1 MDDTAGGNSPRYV
14 RSRVSNACDGCKA
27 RKVKCDGK
35 LPCGYCAGRRRGDS
49 CHYSAQRRRRNA
61 AHGAHGTTTP
71 PGTIGAGTASPTPD
85 VQQRPLPSAESRQL
99 QGEEDHHGETAS
111 ARIPAGARNRGQGYA
126 RRQTATAEANQS
138 LASKGAER
146 RRRNSGAIRNQPTE
160 AAEDDTDVPR
170 EARLLRD
177 AHGKL
182 IFIGDCAP
190 LSFFQSVR
198 QVVTSR
204 VSQHAFAPQTSR
216 YSVLE
221 NAPAHPPRRGGGVSE
236 PTSNG
241 APTVHPGDVA
251 AAVSAYL
258 STTTGMIDL
267 FHDRATLLD
276 DLLLWSEG
284 QPHRRPQDGA
294 STIKYLVLAIG
305 RLTDDEALAQEYFEH
320 ARSRAY
326 VDMSGDLSA
335 ETVQA
340 FVLITVYMLCS
351 CQINGAFLFFG
362 VAARAAYSIGV
373 HRTEVNARFGEA
385 VHRQRD
391 NLWKS
396 LRAVD
401 LFLSTSMGRPPAT
414 SDIDC
419 TVSYRALD
427 DDGHEVLD
435 LLNASVQILLIT
447 ETIVVEIYSRRKI
460 SLQLTEGISLQLRGW
475 SDRWLQPLK
484 DVVATDDEAQVSGA
498 CQVLST
504 YYYAV
509 MLVSRPF
516 LMYELYRRL
525 SADAPAPPHGA
536 ATLSSGKTKLAD
548 ACIDAA
554 SLMVDPV
561 LDLME
566 RGLLHHR
573 APLLVSW
580 LFAASLVLGVGLL
593 GGFGRILEKYAR
605 MSIQTLDHFAQTDGH
620 AAQYSLIAQSL
631 LTTALEDLERRELQE
646 RTRRTES
653 SSQLFGL
660 MPHDGARVSMGGTG
674 GAGGSGSNSPREAAG
689 PRAAALRTPA
699 TTTTGRGAPAPGL
712 TPASN
717 RAESG
722 TLRSHPAVAS
732 PMAWQARRDSAAVPT
747 PRIGDIDSAFLGLSE
762 SMYTPDADYWSNSF
776 GVNEDDAVNLFPL
789 LDAGGGIDL
798 AHYF

>member
-1 MDDTAGGNSPRYV
+1 MTREA
-14 RSRVSNACDGCKA
+14 SN
-27 RKVKCDGK
+27 
-35 LPCGYCAGRRRGDS
+35 
-49 CHYSAQRRRRNA
+49 
-61 AHGAHGTTTP
+61 
-71 PGTIGAGTASPTPD
+71 
-85 VQQRPLPSAESRQL
+85 RP
-99 QGEEDHHGETAS
+99 ETGS
-111 ARIPAGARNRGQGYA
+111 D
-126 RRQTATAEANQS
+126 
-138 LASKGAER
+138 
-146 RRRNSGAIRNQPTE
+146 RRRNSDATPKQPNE
-160 AAEDDTDVPR
+160 AAEDDTEVPR

-216 YSVLE
+216 YSVLQ
-221 NAPAHPPRRGGGVSE
+221 NAPAHPPRHGGDGGTLGQTAS
-236 PTSNG
+236 G
-241 APTVHPGDVA
+241 APQVHSGDVA
-251 AAVSAYL
+251 GAVSAYL

-267 FHDRATLLD
+267 FDNSMLLE
-276 DLLLWSEG
+276 DLLLWAD
-284 QPHRRPQDGA
+284 QQQKPRDGA

-305 RLTDDEALAQEYFEH
+305 RLMDDEALAQEYFEY
-320 ARSRAY
+320 AKNQAY
-326 VDMSGDLSA
+326 IDMSADLSA
-335 ETVQA
+335 ETVQS
-340 FVLITVYMLCS
+340 FVLITMYMLCS

-362 VAARAAYSIGV
+362 IAARAAYSIGV
-373 HRTEVNARFGEA
+373 HRTEVNARFGQA
-385 VHRQRD
+385 IHRQRD

-401 LFLSTSMGRPPAT
+401 LFLSTFMGRPPAT

-419 TVSYRALD
+419 TVSYRTLD
-427 DDGHEVLD
+427 DDGNEVLD

-447 ETIVVEIYSRRKI
+447 EAIVIELYSRRKI
-460 SLQLTEGISLQLRGW
+460 SLQLTEGISLQLRSW
-475 SDRWLQPLK
+475 SDRWLQQLK
-484 DVVATDDEAQVSGA
+484 DVITQPGAIDNEAQISGA

-504 YYYAV
+504 YYYSV

-525 SADAPAPPHGA
+525 SDAPHGA
-536 ATLSSGKTKLAD
+536 GARGAALPSAKTKLAD

-561 LDLME
+561 LDLIE
-566 RGLLHHR
+566 QNVLNHR
-573 APLLVSW
+573 APMLVSW

-593 GGFGRILEKYAR
+593 GGFGRILEKYTR

-646 RTRRTES
+646 RMRRTES

-660 MPHDGARVSMGGTG
+660 VPHDARASF
-674 GAGGSGSNSPREAAG
+674 GGSGSASSANSPREAG
-689 PRAAALRTPA
+689 GHRAATLRTPA
-699 TTTTGRGAPAPGL
+699 AMGRTQSLGSAFVPGRAEDGALRNNLDASSLPWPARRNSDRRSERDVHYGGVAAPA
-712 TPASN
+712 S
-717 RAESG
+717 
-722 TLRSHPAVAS
+722 
-732 PMAWQARRDSAAVPT
+732 

-762 SMYTPDADYWSNSF
+762 SMLHTPDADYWSNSF
-776 GVNEDDAVNLFPL
+776 GVNEGDGGAGSAVNLFPL